1 MKRSEFLLKAETY
14 INGKRAEDYGD
25 VKVNHQ
31 QIADIWSVILGTKVT
46 TDQVLKCMIGVK
58 LSRLNKTPDHE
69 DSIVDICA
77 YAALLGEVV
86 TTE

>member
-1 MKRSEFLLKAETY
+1 MNRSEFLLTAEEY
-14 INGKRAEDYGD
+14 INGDRAKDYGD

-31 QIADIWSVILGTKVT
+31 QIADIWTVILGTKVT
-46 TDQVLKCMIGVK
+46 ADQVLKCMIGVK

-86 TTE
+86 TTK

>member
-1 MKRSEFLLKAETY
+1 MIRSEFLLKAEDY
-14 INGKRAEDYGD
+14 IHGDRAKDYGD

-31 QIADIWSVILGTKVT
+31 QIADMWSVILSKKITA
-46 TDQVLKCMIGVK
+46 DQVLKCMICVK
-58 LSRLNKTPDHE
+58 LSRLNKTSDHV

-86 TTE
+86 TTK

>member
-1 MKRSEFLLKAETY
+1 MNRSDFLKTAEKY
-14 INGKRAEDYGD
+14 INGDRAKDYGD
-25 VKVNHQ
+25 VRVNHQ

-46 TDQVLKCMIGVK
+46 ADQVLKCMIGVK

-86 TTE
+86 TTK